1 LRAAKPDLIPDKKQS
16 QGQARSSIMRRTG
29 QAGFATVAAIFL
41 IAILYLAVGP
51 RPAAADNARYG
62 AGYFPNVVLTN
73 QDGVKVHFYDDVL
86 KGKSVVIDL
95 IYTSCVDSCPLETAR
110 LAQVQK
116 MLGDRVGKDI
126 FFYSITIDPK
136 HDTPK
141 VLKEYRD
148 KYHIGPGWT
157 FLTGKQADIDLISK
171 KLGLYSEP
179 DPNDRDGHTPSVL
192 IGNEPS
198 GQWMR
203 NSATDNARILA
214 NMIGNWLDGWGHAKA
229 VDAKANPD
237 QGLPFDIRDQ
247 GRYTFA
253 THCAACHTI
262 GHGDKIGP
270 DLLGVTTARDRSWLE
285 TFISTPEKVIAAK
298 DPIAVALYKKYNG
311 INMPNLRLSDDELNN
326 LLDFLAK
333 QSAEHD
339 KEAASAEKAGAV
351 KTDSAQPMR

>member
-1 LRAAKPDLIPDKKQS
+1 
-16 QGQARSSIMRRTG
+16 MRRTG
-29 QAGFATVAAIFL
+29 QAGFTTVAAIFL
-41 IAILYLAVGP
+41 IAILYLAAGST
-51 RPAAADNARYG
+51 PAVADNARWG
-62 AGYFPNVVLTN
+62 AGYFPNVVLTT

-126 FFYSITIDPK
+126 FFYSISIDPT

-141 VLKEYRD
+141 VLKAYAE

-157 FLTGKQADIDLISK
+157 FLTGKKADIELISK

-203 NSATDNARILA
+203 NSATDNARFLA
-214 NMIGNWLDGWGHAKA
+214 NMIGNWLSSWGHAQA
-229 VDAKANPD
+229 VDAKANYD
-237 QGLPFDIRDQ
+237 QALPIDIRDQ
-247 GRYTFA
+247 GRYTFT

-270 DLLGVTTARDRSWLE
+270 DLLGVTTVRERAWLE
-285 TFISTPEKVIAAK
+285 RFISTPDKVIAEK
-298 DPIAVALYKKYNG
+298 DPIATALYKKYNG
-311 INMPNLRLSDDELNN
+311 VNMPNLRLTDVELKN
-326 LLDFLAK
+326 LIDFLDH
-333 QSAEHD
+333 QSAAHD
-339 KEAASAEKAGAV
+339 KEAASTEKPGAV
-351 KTDSAQPMR
+351 KAVSGQPMQ